1 MYFCI
6 EFMYSVNLTNI
17 CVMKLKT
24 EIIYRI
30 DGYDRRRNGEI
41 KRALCQTLERGMNS
55 IYLYLRENRANGEL
69 TKLAA
74 LKVIADKLSMNL
86 DYLTE

>member
-6 EFMYSVNLTNI
+6 EFMYFTNHTNI
-17 CVMKLKT
+17 HIMKLKT

-41 KRALCQTLERGMNS
+41 KRALCQTLKRGMNS
-55 IYLYLRENRANGEL
+55 VYLYLRENRENGEL

-74 LKVIADKLSMNL
+74 LKLIADKLSMNL

>member
-1 MYFCI
+1 
-6 EFMYSVNLTNI
+6 
-17 CVMKLKT
+17 MKLKT

-41 KRALCQTLERGMNS
+41 KNALCQLLSCGKGT
-55 IYLYLRENRANGEL
+55 IYKYLRDNKENGSL

-74 LKVIADKLSMNL
+74 LHLIADKLNI
-86 DYLTE
+86 DYHYLTE

>member
-1 MYFCI
+1 
-6 EFMYSVNLTNI
+6 
-17 CVMKLKT
+17 MKLKT

-41 KRALCQTLERGMNS
+41 KQALCQTLGRKMNS
-55 IYLYLRENRANGEL
+55 IYLYLRENRRNGEL

-74 LKVIADKLSMNL
+74 LKLIADKLNMKL